1 MKSLLSVMR
10 KEFRHMLRD
19 PWLLMTVTVGA
30 VLLILLMSY
39 TLSADVERV
48 PIAVVDG
55 DRSLQS
61 RAYLQEFI
69 NNEFFDVRYWSR
81 SPEEAR
87 ETVRLGRA
95 HGAIVV
101 PAGFA
106 GTILGGERV
115 PVQII
120 VDGTEPD
127 VSAQILGNVK
137 ALSAN
142 FSIALLEQHLEGTGA
157 APGRTSER
165 LELRTRVLYNP
176 NLSQINSILPGLMAL
191 SLSMPTISAALSLAR
206 EKETGALEKLIATPI
221 RRYQLLI
228 GKVIPYLLL
237 GLLDVLL
244 FTAIGLVAY
253 GVPFRGHLGELLL
266 FSGLFLWAN
275 LGISLLISGLVRT
288 QMGALVIAGFI
299 LTLPVI
305 NESGLFHPLYAMPPA
320 ARMQALLWP
329 ATHYVAIARGIF
341 LKGVGTRILL
351 SHGLF
356 LLAFGLVLN
365 GLAAWRFKK
374 KLA

>member
-1 MKSLLSVMR
+1 MMR

-30 VLLILLMSY
+30 VLLIVLMSY
-39 TLSADVERV
+39 TLSTDVEHV
-48 PIAVVDG
+48 PVIVLDD

-69 NNEFFDVRYWSR
+69 NDEFFDVRYWAQ

-87 ETVRLGRA
+87 ETVRLGEV

-106 GTILGGERV
+106 GAILGGEKA

-127 VSAQILGNVK
+127 IAAQVLGNVK

-142 FSIALLEQHLEGTGA
+142 FSIELLEQQLERAGA
-157 APGRTSER
+157 GSAWKAQR
-165 LELRTRVLYNP
+165 LEFRSRALYNP
-176 NLSQINSILPGLMAL
+176 NLEQINSILPGLMAL

-206 EKETGALEKLIATPI
+206 EKETGTLEKLIATPV
-221 RRYQLLI
+221 RRSQLLI
-228 GKVIPYLLL
+228 GKVTPYLLI

-244 FTAIGLVAY
+244 FTGIGWVAY
-253 GVPFRGHLGELLL
+253 GVPFRGHVGELLL
-266 FSGLFLWAN
+266 FSSLFLLAN
-275 LGISLLISGLVRT
+275 LGISLLISSLVRT
-288 QMGALVIAGFI
+288 QMAALVIAGFL

-305 NESGLFHPLYAMPPA
+305 NESGLFHPLYAMPSG

-329 ATHYVAIARGIF
+329 ATHYVTIARGIF
-341 LKGVGTRILL
+341 LKGVGMRVLL
-351 SHGLF
+351 PDGLF